1 MGPRG
6 SARHANPEARA
17 RLEVEMHKQISLVFL
32 MLFATSLPGEA
43 GEKKAV
49 PKILTGV
56 IKKFECGD
64 NCYLTIAT
72 SGGEETGLCEAKAC
86 VPWFENQTMP
96 KKFIGKKVMVTTG
109 VGKQVDGNYTVV
121 GQTLSFKKLE
131 FVK

>member
-1 MGPRG
+1 
-6 SARHANPEARA
+6 
-17 RLEVEMHKQISLVFL
+17 MHKHITLAFL

-43 GEKKAV
+43 GEKKAA
-49 PKILTGV
+49 PKILTGA

-86 VPWFENQTMP
+86 VPWFENQKMP
-96 KKFIGKKVMVTTG
+96 KKFIGKKVKVTTG

-121 GQTLSFKKLE
+121 GQTLSFKTLE